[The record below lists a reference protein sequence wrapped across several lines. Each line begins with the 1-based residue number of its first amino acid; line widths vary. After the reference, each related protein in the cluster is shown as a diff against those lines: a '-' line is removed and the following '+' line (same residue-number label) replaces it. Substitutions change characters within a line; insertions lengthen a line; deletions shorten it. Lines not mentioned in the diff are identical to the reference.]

1 MKRPVITL
9 KPNSLATRLLLVDGY
24 ETALKAVLPPPS
36 QAHPRAA
43 SALLEALSLWY
54 QKPLYA
60 VLCADEQGCSSAL
73 GLCDGFG
80 EVFHQLWGHLVYR
93 RVVEGEYGNVVLQV
107 HLYRRVVCPHS
118 RHLLHKR

>member
-43 SALLEALSLWY
+43 STLLEALSLWY
-54 QKPLYA
+54 QRPLYA
-60 VLCADEQGCSSAL
+60 VLCADEQGYSSAL

-80 EVFHQLWGHLVYR
+80 FGNTTVHYEVDVVDKR
-93 RVVEGEYGNVVLQV
+93 RHRALGDFADLRA
-107 HLYRRVVCPHS
+107 LARRGAQ
-118 RHLLHKR
+118 